1 MKLNHANLAV
11 ADVGATIAFFERFLG
26 FTVLANRNDA
36 FAVLDDGHGFVF
48 NLMVPAKGEVVACS
62 RNFHLGFFV
71 ADEAAVRD
79 KHAELVAGG
88 VETGDIQFHK
98 RGPTGSVGFY
108 CMTPGGFLIEVAAN
122 LPRD

>member
-48 NLMVPAKGEVVACS
+48 NLMVPAKGEIVTYS

-71 ADEAAVRD
+71 TDEAAVRD
-79 KHAELVAGG
+79 KHAELVAAG

-122 LPRD
+122 L